1 MNIILSDVFFL
12 GHFDF
17 TAKIIPPDRK
27 KIEYSKNDNMSSIAP
42 YPYNVSNGSRT

>member
-1 MNIILSDVFFL
+1 MNIILSGVFL

-17 TAKIIPPDRK
+17 TAKIIPPDK
-27 KIEYSKNDNMSSIAP
+27 KLNTLKMTICMQSSIAP

>member
-17 TAKIIPPDRK
+17 TAKIIPPDIKR
-27 KIEYSKNDNMSSIAP
+27 IEYPQNDNMFSIAP

>member
-1 MNIILSDVFFL
+1 MNIILSGVCL

-17 TAKIIPPDRK
+17 TAKIIQKK

>member
-1 MNIILSDVFFL
+1 MNIILSDVFL

-17 TAKIIPPDRK
+17 TAKIIPPDIKR
-27 KIEYSKNDNMSSIAP
+27 IEYPQNDNMSSIAP

>member
-1 MNIILSDVFFL
+1 MNIILSGVFL

-42 YPYNVSNGSRT
+42 YPYNVSSGSRT